1 MSKLRDLYRRTGWHT
16 VFSFDDEN
24 TRARTYLLGA
34 TAMQAVVGGLSTGVF
49 YTGFLL
55 GYGIDIVNLS
65 ILTVI
70 PYLCSLFS
78 LLTPYILDRFPKRRL
93 ILSAARIA
101 YYSINILGITILPKL
116 IENPDARVFGL
127 IAVVFLANAINFLF
141 AGYSPWHIPYISPEV
156 RTAYFSASSMATNL
170 IGTGV
175 AMVTSLLTEQLD
187 EAAQMELFV
196 IMRLTAFAFAALD
209 VYFLQKPREPEYLLS
224 QNRPK
229 LLNVFTLPLRNRK
242 FMLTMLLY
250 TLYAVGAN
258 LTTSVLTTWQLQDVK
273 TGYVFPSTINVIF
286 PLFVLF
292 TSSPWS
298 RFLQRYGNL
307 KSLAMSCTVLSI
319 SYLGYCFVDHS
330 NYLWLLA
337 IVRLVQHGIGMIQHF
352 SVSNLIYLNLPKE
365 DQTAFTSFHTIVAN
379 LSVFVSMS
387 IGTWVVAAMGS
398 NTWNFLGHTMTSVP
412 TLLLAQAVIL
422 WLTSGIVLLLRI
434 RTEPVGRR
442 L

>member
-1 MSKLRDLYRRTGWHT
+1 
-16 VFSFDDEN
+16 
-24 TRARTYLLGA
+24 
-34 TAMQAVVGGLSTGVF
+34 
-49 YTGFLL
+49 
-55 GYGIDIVNLS
+55 
-65 ILTVI
+65 
-70 PYLCSLFS
+70 
-78 LLTPYILDRFPKRRL
+78 
-93 ILSAARIA
+93 
-101 YYSINILGITILPKL
+101 
-116 IENPDARVFGL
+116 
-127 IAVVFLANAINFLF
+127 
-141 AGYSPWHIPYISPEV
+141 
-156 RTAYFSASSMATNL
+156 
-170 IGTGV
+170 
-175 AMVTSLLTEQLD
+175 
-187 EAAQMELFV
+187 
-196 IMRLTAFAFAALD
+196 
-209 VYFLQKPREPEYLLS
+209 LLS

-273 TGYVFPSTINVIF
+273 TGYVFPSAINVIF
-286 PLFVLF
+286 PLFVLL

-307 KSLAMSCTVLSI
+307 KSLAMSCTVLSL
-319 SYLGYCFVDHS
+319 SYFGYCFVDHS

-379 LSVFVSMS
+379 ISVFTSMS
-387 IGTWVVAAMGS
+387 LGTWVVAAMGS
-398 NTWNFLGHTMTSVP
+398 STWNFLGHTMASVP

-422 WLTSGIVLLLRI
+422 WLTSGVILLLRI
-434 RTEPVGRR
+434 RTEPIGRR

>member
-116 IENPDARVFGL
+116 IEDPDARVFGL

-352 SVSNLIYLNLPKE
+352 SVSNLIYLNLPKK

>member
-78 LLTPYILDRFPKRRL
+78 LLTPYILDRFPRRRM
-93 ILSAARIA
+93 ILSVARVA
-101 YYSINILGITILPKL
+101 YYAINILGITILPKL
-116 IENPDARVFGL
+116 IEDPDGRVFGL
-127 IAVVFLANAINFLF
+127 IAAVFLANAINFLF

-156 RTAYFSASSMATNL
+156 RTAYFSATAMTSNL

>member
-1 MSKLRDLYRRTGWHT
+1 MGKLRDLYRKTGWHT

-78 LLTPYILDRFPKRRL
+78 LLTPYILDRFPRRRM
-93 ILSAARIA
+93 ILSVARVA
-101 YYSINILGITILPKL
+101 YYAINILGITILPKL
-116 IENPDARVFGL
+116 VTDPNGRVLGL
-127 IAVVFLANAINFLF
+127 IAVVFAANAINFLF

-156 RTAYFSASSMATNL
+156 RTAYFSATAMASNL
-170 IGTGV
+170 IGTSV
-175 AMVTSLLTEQLD
+175 ALLTSLLTERLD
-187 EAAQMELFV
+187 EVAQMELFV
-196 IMRLTAFAFAALD
+196 VMRLLAFAFAALD

-224 QNRPK
+224 QSRPS
-229 LLNVFTLPLRNRK
+229 LLSAFTLPFRNRK

-250 TLYAVGAN
+250 TLYCLGAN

-273 TGYVFPSTINVIF
+273 TGYVFPSTINVIY

-292 TSSPWS
+292 TASPWS

-307 KSLAMSCTVLSI
+307 KSLAMTCTVLSVT
-319 SYLGYCFVDHS
+319 YLGYCFVDHS

-337 IVRLVQHGIGMIQHF
+337 IVRLVQHGVGMIQHY

-365 DQTAFTSFHTIVAN
+365 DQTSFTSFYTIIAN
-379 LSVFVSMS
+379 LGAFASMS
-387 IGTWVVAAMGS
+387 LGTWVVAAMGN
-398 NTWNFLGHTMTSVP
+398 NTWSFFGHSMGSVP
-412 TLLLAQAVIL
+412 TLLLAQALIL
-422 WLTSGIVLLLRI
+422 WLTSGIVLLLRT
-434 RTEPVGRR
+434 RTEPEGRR

>member
-24 TRARTYLLGA
+24 TRARTSLLGA

-78 LLTPYILDRFPKRRL
+78 LLTPYILDRFPRRRM
-93 ILSAARIA
+93 ILSVARVA
-101 YYSINILGITILPKL
+101 YYAINILGITILPKL
-116 IENPDARVFGL
+116 IEDPDARVFGL